1 MAFPPHK
8 TPLARCFV
16 ILLAGLALAACAG
29 TPPRKGVGITRVEV
43 PQWARDG
50 KHPKYP
56 ESTYLVAFGTASS
69 KGAAEA
75 MATARLEE
83 ALVHWAMGQDNGAL
97 RGTQFSRLVQERAN
111 WFALSEFGESVQSD
125 YASNGFEHIALRALH
140 RGDFRLLAKSMLA
153 PAREAMLKT
162 PANVTGDFRNRI
174 DIASRAFLAAA
185 RVLAL
190 RFVADGELDRS
201 ALETAEEAAL
211 SIWELPGLV
220 KLQQSGAGQ
229 KVQLKAGTALPLSL
243 TATFRN
249 STLAK
254 VPLRWSVALGAR
266 GVLDGATET
275 SETGQAQC
283 SVLQMSPTGDEY
295 GFVQCQVDLD
305 RMTPRRTGISMPAW
319 QWQLTM
325 PCRRNVEVILV
336 VKEVIDDKTEGHE
349 NYFKPALKTWALGR
363 NLAMVEDSPSLRDY
377 AYRIRIEGEI
387 AVSTWKDGE
396 TAMAR
401 TSGKITL
408 FDHADG
414 RNLFEWTPGMLRTGQ
429 EGVSTDSLG
438 LATLREA
445 ASEGLAEFCTRLLAT
460 VPAPGE
466 EFGRGR

>member
-1 MAFPPHK
+1 MALPPHK
-8 TPLARCFV
+8 TPVARTFL
-16 ILLAGLALAACAG
+16 ILLAGLALAACTT
-29 TPPRKGVGITRVEV
+29 TPPRRGVEITRVEV
-43 PQWARDG
+43 PQWARTG

-56 ESTYLVAFGTASS
+56 ESTYLVAFGTART

-75 MATARLEE
+75 IATARLEE
-83 ALVHWAMGQDNGAL
+83 TLVNWAMTQDNGAL
-97 RGTQFSRLVQERAN
+97 RGTQFSRLVLDRAN
-111 WFALSEFGESVQSD
+111 WFALFEFGESVQSD
-125 YASNGFEHIALRALH
+125 YAGNGFEHIALRALH
-140 RGDFRLLAKSMLA
+140 KGDYRLLSQSMIG
-153 PAREAMLKT
+153 PARESMLKT
-162 PANVTGDFRNRI
+162 PASVAGDFRTRI

-190 RFVADGELDRS
+190 RFVADGELDRP
-201 ALETAEEAAL
+201 ALENAEDAAL

-220 KLQQSGAGQ
+220 KLQQTGAGQ
-229 KVQLKAGTALPLSL
+229 KVQMKGSTQAPLSMR
-243 TATFRN
+243 ATFRN

-275 SETGQAQC
+275 SETGEALC

-305 RMTPRRTGISMPAW
+305 RMTPRRTGITMPAW
-319 QWQLTM
+319 QWQLIM

-336 VKEVIDDKTEGHE
+336 VKETIDEQSEGHE
-349 NYFKPALKTWALGR
+349 NYFKPALKTWAMGR
-363 NLAMVEDSPSLRDY
+363 SLTMVEDSPSLRDY
-377 AYRIRIEGEI
+377 AYRIRIEGQI
-387 AVSTWKDGE
+387 IVTTWKDGE

-414 RNLFEWTPGMLRTGQ
+414 RELFEWIPGILRRG
-429 EGVSTDSLG
+429 EDGVTTDSLG